1 MTAAGT
7 DQGSTEK
14 MSTALVSAFY
24 DVGDVLYKNQKNNNM
39 QWKPDRKAVG
49 SPVGTTGF
57 PRRHS
62 TSSVSPT
69 LRELG
74 NSKYSNT
81 LISIPDGGLLL
92 TGNNKENH
100 QGNGKRDRLQSDG
113 GEGKKSNIN
122 SSRYKTELCRPFE
135 ENGHCKYGDKCQ
147 FAHGVHELRTLARH
161 PKYKTEL
168 CRTFH
173 TIGFCP
179 YGPRCHFIHNPE
191 ERAQAQQSQS
201 GSSQSP
207 RQNQHNSHRD
217 RDHHH
222 NERNNHHHNSSRP
235 RPPLQHSVSL
245 PGPLYIQDSPP
256 ASPISRSPPPGLSFP
271 ANDDVFS
278 PLPLNANNAF
288 TYAAQDI
295 PNPMLSPVQRSTP
308 PFGGPPSPDVFS
320 MQSNGSLY
328 SAPPSPPDSLAGD
341 RDLSPIGETF
351 DNPPAPIGTT
361 GAANRAGSEYR
372 LPCFSRLSES
382 DP

>member
-179 YGPRCHFIHNPE
+179 YGPRCHFIHNPGGARPGPAE
-191 ERAQAQQSQS
+191 PVRVLSVASSEPAQLSPRSRPSSQRTEQPSPQQQLPAQAAPPAFREFARAPIYPGLAPCQSDLPIATPGTLVLSRQRRRVLAPADERQQHVHVLDPGHSKPDVTHAALHTS
-201 GSSQSP
+201 F
-207 RQNQHNSHRD
+207 R
-217 RDHHH
+217 
-222 NERNNHHHNSSRP
+222 
-235 RPPLQHSVSL
+235 RPPFPRRLQHAE
-245 PGPLYIQDSPP
+245 Q
-256 ASPISRSPPPGLSFP
+256 RK
-271 ANDDVFS
+271 
-278 PLPLNANNAF
+278 
-288 TYAAQDI
+288 
-295 PNPMLSPVQRSTP
+295 PVQCAA
-308 PFGGPPSPDVFS
+308 V
-320 MQSNGSLY
+320 
-328 SAPPSPPDSLAGD
+328 SARLAG
-341 RDLSPIGETF
+341 R
-351 DNPPAPIGTT
+351 
-361 GAANRAGSEYR
+361 GS
-372 LPCFSRLSES
+372 
-382 DP
+382 